1 MEAPNQIYS
10 NFSINC
16 WWTSVRACCQ
26 NRRGGGWESKLCK
39 MLSVDLIFHQD
50 WIWMCNSAPAG
61 LNMWTAFQW
70 KDLTALLSA
79 CDPSCHQHMLSI
91 SIAAGDNV
99 SVERICLQND
109 QLVFFSLCFFWDIH
123 TGSSSSSSSPLAI
136 HCPRWVRPLCSPQHS
151 FCTYFG
157 FKTRPGSR
165 AQGRVLSLSLT
176 HFSSSL
182 SLNLES
188 CQIEV
193 LPLMHLERHVI
204 FTFKFRSKAL
214 TMSWAA
220 LSGFPRLCLGF

>member
-1 MEAPNQIYS
+1 M
-10 NFSINC
+10 
-16 WWTSVRACCQ
+16 RACCQ

-39 MLSVDLIFHQD
+39 MLSVDHIFHRA
-50 WIWMCNSAPAG
+50 WTWMCSSAPAG

-99 SVERICLQND
+99 SVERVCL
-109 QLVFFSLCFFWDIH
+109 FSLLFFWNVH
-123 TGSSSSSSSPLAI
+123 AGSSSSSSPLATR
-136 HCPRWVRPLCSPQHS
+136 CPRWVRPPCSPQHS

-165 AQGRVLSLSLT
+165 AQGRAFSLSLT

-188 CQIEV
+188 CQI
-193 LPLMHLERHVI
+193 
-204 FTFKFRSKAL
+204 
-214 TMSWAA
+214 
-220 LSGFPRLCLGF
+220 